1 MRDELLALIADTK
14 SLLTQDTPQL
24 SKRAPVK
31 LPSPPKQKASPPP
44 PPRKPEP
51 EPEPELQL
59 EKPEMEP
66 AKTDSKWGNILEK
79 IAPRVALHK
88 APPSD
93 EEAKKSLASARVRAG
108 APEILLISS
117 SHYAK
122 FHPLLSGI
130 ARAIDTRL
138 GSCKIVDVA
147 KLDAQEKWEALL
159 ASTTLRLIICP
170 DQLLF
175 SHPKMLSHYQEI
187 PQKKMRT
194 LGDKTLLLLP
204 DPSLYMKDPL
214 LKRSLWTVL
223 CKTLTS

>member
-1 MRDELLALIADTK
+1 MREELLALVTDTK
-14 SLLTQDTPQL
+14 ALLTQDFPV
-24 SKRAPVK
+24 KRKPVAPVK
-31 LPSPPKQKASPPP
+31 LPPPPKPEPK
-44 PPRKPEP
+44 KPEPPP

-59 EKPEMEP
+59 EKPQMEP
-66 AKTDSKWGNILEK
+66 AKTDSTWGNILGK
-79 IAPRVALHK
+79 IAPTVNLHK

-93 EEAKKSLASARVRAG
+93 EEAKKSLVSSRVRAG
-108 APEILLISS
+108 APKILLISS

-122 FHPLLSGI
+122 FHPLLSSI

-138 GSCKIVDVA
+138 GSCKLVDVA
-147 KLDAQEKWEALL
+147 KLDAQEKWDALL
-159 ASTTLRLIICP
+159 ASTTLRLVICP

-187 PQKKMRT
+187 PQKKLRT

-223 CKTLTS
+223 CKTLSV